1 MLVDRVPQAMGQLE
15 AITAE
20 EQQVMGITMKAQ
32 VEEQLIFALA
42 PF

>member
-1 MLVDRVPQAMGQLE
+1 MLVDRVPQVMGLLE

-20 EQQVMGITMKAQ
+20 EQQVMDITMKVQA
-32 VEEQLIFALA
+32 EEQLIFAPA

>member
-20 EQQVMGITMKAQ
+20 EQQVMGITMKVQA
-32 VEEQLIFALA
+32 EEQLIFAPA